1 MKSLSYLNK
10 YFYRYRGRMAAGVL
24 FVTISNIFGI
34 IPAKLIRYALD
45 ETHALITWYQVT
57 KNFAAGDSVLG
68 IISFNLMVF
77 VGMVV
82 VLALLKGLFM
92 FFMRQTIIVISRYI
106 EYDLKNDIYRHY
118 QDLDYHFYAAN
129 NTGDLMNRISED
141 VSRVRMYVGPAIMY
155 SVNMIVMFLLV
166 IYAMAQVNVKL
177 TIYTLLPLPVLAGI
191 IYYVHS
197 IINRKSEKVQEQL
210 SGLSTFVQEA
220 FSGIRVLKSFAREK
234 GNFEEFDKQSLE
246 YKKVSMELV
255 KVNALFHPALLILVG
270 LSTIITIYAGG
281 IEVMKGTITV
291 GNIAEFI
298 IYVNMLTW
306 PVASLGWVV
315 SIVQRAAASQQR
327 INEFLHT
334 KPHIVSGTLKPVDIK
349 GAIEFRDVTFRY
361 PNSTINAVEKLN
373 FKILP
378 GQSLAITGRTGSGKS
393 TIASLVM
400 RLTDPTSGN
409 IFVDNNDLR
418 HLNLS
423 SYRSQT
429 GYVAQ
434 EVFLFS
440 DTIANNIAF
449 GIAGDLPEAQRKDR
463 IHNAAREAAIFENI
477 MEFPGGFDTRVGERG
492 ITLSGGQKQRISIA
506 RAIIRN
512 PSILVFDDCLSAV
525 DTRTEEKILSN
536 LRKIMKGKTTL
547 VISHRISSVRHADQ
561 ILVLD
566 QGVIVEKGTHEEL
579 LRTKGV
585 YARMN
590 EKQSL
595 EQKIEPEGL
604 IL

>member
-1 MKSLSYLNK
+1 
-10 YFYRYRGRMAAGVL
+10 MAAGVL

-177 TIYTLLPLPVLAGI
+177 TIYTLLPLPVLSGI

-334 KPHIVSGTLKPVDIK
+334 KPHIASGTLKPVDIK

-400 RLTDPTSGN
+400 RLTDPTIGN

>member
-1 MKSLSYLNK
+1 MKALAYLNK

-45 ETHALITWYQVT
+45 ETQSLITWYRLTRDFV
-57 KNFAAGDSVLG
+57 AGGEIFSV
-68 IISFNLMVF
+68 ISFNLVVF
-77 VGMVV
+77 VGLVLI
-82 VLALLKGLFM
+82 LALLKGVFM
-92 FFMRQTIIVISRYI
+92 FLMRQTIIVVSRYV
-106 EYDLKNDIYRHY
+106 EFDLKNDVYKHY
-118 QDLDYHFYAAN
+118 QELDYHFYAAN

-141 VSRVRMYVGPAIMY
+141 VSRVRMFVGPAVMY
-155 SVNMIVMFLLV
+155 TVNMVVMFILV
-166 IYAMAQVNVKL
+166 VYAMSQVNLRL
-177 TIYTLLPLPVLAGI
+177 TFYTLLPLPVLSAI
-191 IYYVHS
+191 IYYVHD

-220 FSGIRVLKSFAREK
+220 FSGIRVLKSFAREPF
-234 GNFEEFDKQSLE
+234 NHAEFGRHSE
-246 YKKVSMELV
+246 NYKNVSMELV

-270 LSTIITIYAGG
+270 LSTIITIYVGG
-281 IEVMKGTITV
+281 LEVMKGTITV

-327 INEFLHT
+327 INEFLYT
-334 KPHIVSGTLKPVDIK
+334 RPAIVSGNEKPADIK
-349 GAIEFRDVTFRY
+349 GAIEFRDVSFTY
-361 PNSTINAVEKLN
+361 PNSNVKAVQNLN
-373 FKILP
+373 FYIP
-378 GQSLAITGRTGSGKS
+378 AGESLAIIGRTGSGKS
-393 TIASLVM
+393 TIASLTM
-400 RLTDPTSGN
+400 RLLDPGSGS
-409 IFVDNNDLR
+409 ILIDGIDLKK
-418 HLNLS
+418 LDLG

-440 DTIANNIAF
+440 DTIGNNIAF
-449 GIAGDLPEAQRKDR
+449 GLTDDLPKEERGTRMLQAAE
-463 IHNAAREAAIFENI
+463 NAVILTNI
-477 MEFPGGFDTRVGERG
+477 NEFPHKFETRVGERG
-492 ITLSGGQKQRISIA
+492 ITLSGGQKQRIAIA

-525 DTRTEEKILSN
+525 DTRTEEQILNN
-536 LRKIMKGKTTL
+536 LETIMEGKTTL
-547 VISHRISSVRHADQ
+547 IISHRISSVRRAHQ

-566 QGVIVEKGTHEEL
+566 QGSVVEKGTHEEL
-579 LRTKGV
+579 LNKGGL
-585 YARMN
+585 YAQMH

-595 EQKIEPEGL
+595 EEEIADS
-604 IL
+604 